1 MAEWKKG
8 RETEKMR
15 SLLKFIILYWKENSV
30 KIVKKMKTK

>member
-15 SLLKFIILYWKENSV
+15 LLLKFRILYWKENSIN
-30 KIVKKMKTK
+30 IVKK

>member
-15 SLLKFIILYWKENSV
+15 LLLKFIILYWKENSIN
-30 KIVKKMKTK
+30 IVKK